1 MARYTGP
8 AVKLCRREGVNLFDS
23 DKVAKYLNKRPYAPG
38 QHGQTRKRGG
48 GRPSDYSVRL
58 REKQKLIRIYGMT
71 ERPFRNLYT
80 EASRKTGV
88 TGTVFLQLL
97 ESRLDNVVYR
107 MGIASTR
114 RQARQFV
121 FHDHVLVNGK
131 KVNIAS
137 YRVKPGDLVTLSNSG
152 KTMDIIKG
160 NLEAQKRRRTMPWL
174 SFDAEKGEGKV
185 ERLPAREDLA
195 IPVNEQFV
203 VEYYSR

>member
-8 AVKLCRREGVNLFDS
+8 AIKLCRREGVNLFDS

-71 ERPFRNLYT
+71 EKPFRNLY
-80 EASRKTGV
+80 
-88 TGTVFLQLL
+88 TVFLQLL

-107 MGIASTR
+107 MGIASSR

-121 FHDHVLVNGK
+121 YHDHVLVNEK
-131 KVNIAS
+131 RVNIAS
-137 YRVKPGDLVTLSNSG
+137 FRVRPGDMVTLSKSG
-152 KTMDIIKG
+152 KTMDVIKG
-160 NLEAQKRRRTMPWL
+160 NLETQKRRRTMPWL
-174 SFDAEKGEGKV
+174 SFDTEALQGKL

-195 IPVNEQFV
+195 LPVNEQFV

>member
-23 DKVAKYLNKRPYAPG
+23 DKVARILAKRENPPG
-38 QHGQTRKRGG
+38 QHGARRK
-48 GRPSDYSVRL
+48 GRPSDFSVRL
-58 REKQKLIRIYGMT
+58 REKQKLIRIYGMS
-71 ERPFRNLYT
+71 EKPFRNLFG
-80 EASRKTGV
+80 EAARKVGV
-88 TGTVFLQLL
+88 TGTIFLQLL

-121 FHDHVLVNGK
+121 GHDHIRVNGK
-131 KVNIAS
+131 RVTIAS
-137 YRVKPGDLVTLSNSG
+137 YRVKPGDTISVKESSKNLLL
-152 KTMDIIKG
+152 IKE
-160 NLEAQKRRRTMPWL
+160 NAEAQKRRRTANWI
-174 SFDAEKGEGKV
+174 SFDPEKLEGKFD
-185 ERLPAREDLA
+185 RLPAREDLV